1 MGGVGGGIGVLQE
14 TKFCWSYNILYPTRF
29 RTYKASTPPQTKTQ
43 ESRGRQTDKHLYRS
57 IFLDDGILLC
67 CLYTVVNQS
76 MTLSREVRA
85 LVMSEIESLGKEH
98 QLKYYEQ
105 VKVSF
110 FLFQILAFLFNNR
123 KQIQNLNYLN
133 FSLKMG

>member
-1 MGGVGGGIGVLQE
+1 
-14 TKFCWSYNILYPTRF
+14 
-29 RTYKASTPPQTKTQ
+29 
-43 ESRGRQTDKHLYRS
+43 
-57 IFLDDGILLC
+57 
-67 CLYTVVNQS
+67 

-123 KQIQNLNYLN
+123 K
-133 FSLKMG
+133 